1 MAFCQKPLAIHRK
14 GPCRPIVRPD
24 LLVEEH
30 CHEEKEWS
38 MRVKLLSL
46 LALITIFTLVL
57 SACTAPAG
65 STAPAAE
72 APAAEAE
79 ATEPPA
85 EEAETPAA
93 EGSGGSFT
101 TPHPIL
107 SDIRVRQAIA
117 HCVDRDALIDSVYTY
132 VSDDLKPQLRMDS
145 WIPKTHWAYG
155 GPYTD
160 YPYDPEAGAALL
172 DEAGWTLADG
182 GTVRQNAQGDPLALS
197 LTTTDAQF
205 RQTWAAVAEQN
216 LEGCGFDITRNHIS
230 ADIWFGDTTGLA
242 RREYELGAFAW
253 VGQADPAGRTLYA
266 CNQIQTADNNW
277 EGQNGMGWCNQAAS
291 DAIVLATNTLDR
303 DERIAAYD
311 IVQENFANDMV
322 SLPLFQRAE
331 AEAWS
336 TNLQGFEGDPTEY
349 AVARAAEWSLADGG
363 ETIVIGFSQE
373 PASVYQLVE
382 DAAVSAQV
390 ARLAI
395 GVANTQF
402 NYDYQA
408 VLQTERSTI
417 ESGLATN
424 ELVDVALGDTVYNAD
439 GEPEELA
446 AGTRLV
452 LDGATAEYDGSS
464 ALQLPQLV
472 VNYELKP
479 YTWSDGTPGSI
490 EDVKL
495 AYAINCDPDSGA
507 TSFNV
512 CNSFENVEYADD
524 GSIAWTITY
533 WPGVQDPSYDIMPF
547 SFNPSSPIYPSHQVV
562 SDGRNLKDIPA
573 AEWLTLPEIAE
584 KPLSFGP
591 FYIDE
596 WVRGQSITMK
606 ANPYYEPGTGVEEI
620 IIVFVTDTNQAVAQL
635 LNGDVDYLEKATL
648 GGGAEVQTLVDAA
661 AEGRVNIEIIPSP
674 TWEHIDMN
682 MFLP

>member
-1 MAFCQKPLAIHRK
+1 
-14 GPCRPIVRPD
+14 
-24 LLVEEH
+24 
-30 CHEEKEWS
+30 
-38 MRVKLLSL
+38 
-46 LALITIFTLVL
+46 
-57 SACTAPAG
+57 
-65 STAPAAE
+65 
-72 APAAEAE
+72 
-79 ATEPPA
+79 
-85 EEAETPAA
+85 
-93 EGSGGSFT
+93 
-101 TPHPIL
+101 
-107 SDIRVRQAIA
+107 
-117 HCVDRDALIDSVYTY
+117 
-132 VSDDLKPQLRMDS
+132 MDS
-145 WIPKTHWAYG
+145 WIPKSHWAYG

-172 DEAGWTLADG
+172 DEAGWTLPAG
-182 GTVRQNAQGDPLALS
+182 GAVRQNAQGDPLALS

-242 RREYELGAFAW
+242 RRDFELGAFAW
-253 VGQADPAGRTLYA
+253 VGQTDPAGRTLYA
-266 CNQIQTADNNW
+266 CNQIPTADNNW

-291 DAIVLATNTLDR
+291 DAVVLATNTLDR
-303 DERIAAYD
+303 DQRIAAYD

-336 TNLQGFEGDPTEY
+336 INLEGITVDPTEY
-349 AVARAAEWSLADGG
+349 ATASAANWTLADGG
-363 ETIVIGFSQE
+363 TTIVLGFSQE
-373 PASVYQLVE
+373 PASMHTLVE
-382 DAAVSAQV
+382 SAAVQSQIA
-390 ARLAI
+390 LM
-395 GVANTQF
+395 GVGVPNTQF
-402 NYDYQA
+402 NYDYQT

-424 ELVDVALGDTVYNAD
+424 EMVDVAVGDTVYNAD
-439 GEPEELA
+439 GEPEALA
-446 AGTRLV
+446 AGTRV
-452 LDGATAEYDGSS
+452 VVDGATVEYDGSS

-472 VNYELKP
+472 VKYELNP

-495 AYAINCDPDSGA
+495 AYQINCDPNSGA
-507 TSFNV
+507 TTFNTCDSFA
-512 CNSFENVEYADD
+512 NVEYAED
-524 GSIAWTITY
+524 GSLSWTVTT
-533 WPGVQDPSYDIMPF
+533 WPGAQDPFYDVMPF
-547 SFNPSSPIYPSHQVV
+547 SISPKAAVYPSHQVV

-573 AEWLTLPEIAE
+573 EEWLTLPEIAE
-584 KPLSFGP
+584 KPLSYGP

-596 WVRGQSITMK
+596 WIRGQSITLK
-606 ANPYYEPGTGVEEI
+606 ANPYYEPGTGVDEI
-620 IIVFVTDTNQAVAQL
+620 IVIFVTDTNQAVAQL